1 MISVRIDWIFSEKKR
16 LYIKFQHDNL
26 NKKYVK
32 RFVD

>member
-1 MISVRIDWIFSEKKR
+1 MRIDWIFSEKKR
-16 LYIKFQHDNL
+16 LYKFQHDNL